1 MVWRGDVVVGV
12 NDASGC
18 DDMLKACREAPH
30 QAACAPCTLR
40 QAFPQDCLMLP
51 VLTVLCGNTKII
63 QIGAQSALKTLP
75 LFRNGILPPGRFSL
89 GTYEQATRVARI
101 VRWDGPYDFVV
112 LEAGDARLRVTPSH
126 LVKCHN

>member
-1 MVWRGDVVVGV
+1 MQTSHNSWSSARNAEAPTSSCFQAKYSIEHRKLMKWFFVGQPHWMKMVWRGDVVVGV

-63 QIGAQSALKTLP
+63 
-75 LFRNGILPPGRFSL
+75 RR
-89 GTYEQATRVARI
+89 
-101 VRWDGPYDFVV
+101 
-112 LEAGDARLRVTPSH
+112 
-126 LVKCHN
+126 